1 MTSSLWINPAL
12 GVAGDMVLGSLF
24 DLGADQA
31 WVRSQLAAIE
41 LPGWSLEVSPT
52 HRRGLVATAV
62 DVQVLSHDHHRPWS
76 QIDAMLSSAALDPR
90 VAEGARK
97 SFWLLGTAE
106 AKVHGIALDEV
117 HFHEVGAVDAIID
130 ILGSWAALV
139 SLGVTQVHSGP
150 IGLGTATQRMAH
162 GIIPV
167 PAPATLEL
175 LVGIPTVP
183 VDWDC
188 ETATPTGVALLAA
201 MVDTWGNIPAGI
213 IERTG
218 RGAGSKDPDS
228 HANVVTAVLL
238 DTSPPVVTA
247 SLIANDASSS
257 PTAHQEPAG
266 EWFTSTMIETN
277 LDDITPEILGHVLTE
292 LVALGA
298 DDAWVTPITMK
309 KSRSAHQLS
318 VLCTPELAPQIV
330 EFITSETATLGF
342 RQWDLTK
349 RELPRTM
356 HTIDLHGYP
365 VRIKVGPHGA
375 KPEHEDLVAASQGLG
390 KAVRQLSIEALFAWK
405 SAQD

>member
-1 MTSSLWINPAL
+1 
-12 GVAGDMVLGSLF
+12 
-24 DLGADQA
+24 
-31 WVRSQLAAIE
+31 
-41 LPGWSLEVSPT
+41 
-52 HRRGLVATAV
+52 
-62 DVQVLSHDHHRPWS
+62 
-76 QIDAMLSSAALDPR
+76 MLSSAALDSR

-106 AKVHGIALDEV
+106 AKVHGIALDQV

-183 VDWDC
+183 VDWDS

-238 DTSPPVVTA
+238 NAAAQP
-247 SLIANDASSS
+247 
-257 PTAHQEPAG
+257 EPAG

-318 VLCTPELAPQIV
+318 VLCKPELAPQIV

-356 HTIDLHGYP
+356 HTISLHGYP

-390 KAVRQLSIEALFAWK
+390 KAVRQLSIEALFAWT

>member
-31 WVRSQLAAIE
+31 WVRSQLAAVE

-76 QIDAMLSSAALDPR
+76 QIDAMLSSSALDPR

-150 IGLGTATQRMAH
+150 IGLGTATQTMAH

-228 HANVVTAVLL
+228 HANVLTAVLL
-238 DTSPPVVTA
+238 NAAPQP
-247 SLIANDASSS
+247 
-257 PTAHQEPAG
+257 EPAG

-292 LVALGA
+292 LIALGA

-318 VLCTPELAPQIV
+318 VLCTLELAPQIA
-330 EFITSETATLGF
+330 EFVTNETGTLGF

-349 RELPRTM
+349 CELPRRT
-356 HTIDLHGYP
+356 HTINLHGYP

-390 KAVRQLSIEALFAWK
+390 MAVRQLSIEALFAWK

>member
-76 QIDAMLSSAALDPR
+76 QIDAMLSSAALDSR

-106 AKVHGIALDEV
+106 AKVHGIALDQV

-201 MVDTWGNIPAGI
+201 MVDTWGNIPAGS

-238 DTSPPVVTA
+238 NAAAQP
-247 SLIANDASSS
+247 
-257 PTAHQEPAG
+257 EPAG

-318 VLCTPELAPQIV
+318 VLCKPELAPQIV

-356 HTIDLHGYP
+356 HTIGLHGYP

-390 KAVRQLSIEALFAWK
+390 KSVRQLSIEALFAWT
-405 SAQD
+405 SALD

>member
-31 WVRSQLAAIE
+31 WVRSQLAAVE

-150 IGLGTATQRMAH
+150 IGLGTATQKMAH

-238 DTSPPVVTA
+238 NAAPQP
-247 SLIANDASSS
+247 
-257 PTAHQEPAG
+257 EPAG

-292 LVALGA
+292 LIALGA
-298 DDAWVTPITMK
+298 DDAWISPITMK

-318 VLCTPELAPQIV
+318 VLCKPELAPQIV
-330 EFITSETATLGF
+330 EFITSETGTLGF

-349 RELPRTM
+349 CELPRTL
-356 HTIDLHGYP
+356 HTINLHGYP

-375 KPEHEDLVAASQGLG
+375 KPEYEDLVAASQGLG
-390 KAVRQLSIEALFAWK
+390 KAIRQLSIEALFAWK

>member
-76 QIDAMLSSAALDPR
+76 QIDAMLSSAALDSR

-106 AKVHGIALDEV
+106 AKVHGIALDQV

-139 SLGVTQVHSGP
+139 SLGVAQVHSGP

-183 VDWDC
+183 VDWDS

-238 DTSPPVVTA
+238 NAAAQP
-247 SLIANDASSS
+247 
-257 PTAHQEPAG
+257 EPAG

-318 VLCTPELAPQIV
+318 VLCKPELAPQIV

-356 HTIDLHGYP
+356 HTISLHGYP

-390 KAVRQLSIEALFAWK
+390 KAVRQLSIEALFAWT